1 MRISDW
7 SSDVCS
13 SDLAVNLDVATSVL
27 GGLASSRLDNELV
40 KKQQLAVA
48 VSAGL
53 QAFEKVGLV
62 EVYADVKPGVDPA
75 VAGRA
80 LDRQIEKLL
89 KEGPTADEVRRVA
102 TGQVASRIA
111 GLGKVGGFGGKAVAL
126 AEGALYANDPEFYK
140 RQLARYAAAHPAG
153 SDERRVGNARVS
165 TCHSR
170 WALYHTEKTNRTNY
184 DLDVTGKTRTHN

>member
-7 SSDVCS
+7 SADGCS
-13 SDLAVNLDVATSVL
+13 SDL
-27 GGLASSRLDNELV
+27 
-40 KKQQLAVA
+40 
-48 VSAGL
+48 GL

-111 GLGKVGGFGGKAVAL
+111 GLEKVGGRSEEDTSELQPLMRTSYGVFCLTKKTIN
-126 AEGALYANDPEFYK
+126 AEVHRP
-140 RQLARYAAAHPAG
+140 
-153 SDERRVGNARVS
+153 
-165 TCHSR
+165 
-170 WALYHTEKTNRTNY
+170 
-184 DLDVTGKTRTHN
+184 

>member
-1 MRISDW
+1 MKDKVATTRIYRMWTVPGLNDP
-7 SSDVCS
+7 D
-13 SDLAVNLDVATSVL
+13 AVNLDVATSVL

-89 KEGPTADEVRRVA
+89 KEDPTADRKSTRLNSSHQCA
-102 TGQVASRIA
+102 TRMPS
-111 GLGKVGGFGGKAVAL
+111 
-126 AEGALYANDPEFYK
+126 YA
-140 RQLARYAAAHPAG
+140 
-153 SDERRVGNARVS
+153 
-165 TCHSR
+165 
-170 WALYHTEKTNRTNY
+170 
-184 DLDVTGKTRTHN
+184 

>member
-89 KEGPTADEVRRVA
+89 DRK
-102 TGQVASRIA
+102 
-111 GLGKVGGFGGKAVAL
+111 
-126 AEGALYANDPEFYK
+126 
-140 RQLARYAAAHPAG
+140 
-153 SDERRVGNARVS
+153 S
-165 TCHSR
+165 TRLNSSH
-170 WALYHTEKTNRTNY
+170 
-184 DLDVTGKTRTHN
+184 